1 MISEADLIRKGFR
14 ILSDGIYQKEVNG
27 RYIKCYK
34 NPGGAGY
41 WVCEIDP
48 IGASAANDR
57 IATIEQID
65 DFIETTCQS
74 GVTTARVHI
83 RE

>member
-1 MISEADLIRKGFR
+1 MINETDLIRKGFSP
-14 ILSDGIYQKEVNG
+14 LSDGIYQKEVNG

-34 NPGGAGY
+34 HPGGAGY

-48 IGASAANDR
+48 IGGYAANDR

-74 GVTTARVHI
+74 GVTTARVSLKD
-83 RE
+83 